1 MEVFQSGPLCD
12 RTMAGPLIPDDA
24 QIRIFSAEANG
35 GAGQDDND
43 VANPAACGTHGQGSD
58 GLTSAPADA
67 AQTAPPVPDLTA
79 FGKTQGSG

>member
-43 VANPAACGTHGQGSD
+43 VANLA
-58 GLTSAPADA
+58 ADA
-67 AQTAPPVPDLTA
+67 TWVRSRIVLSIAKRQGEKVRVRGFSRPPRGRAART
-79 FGKTQGSG
+79 